1 MIRYLFFVN
10 VILAQKRTV
19 VVLCF
24 SFIILSLMY
33 SIIFSLRSVSIQATR
48 CYSSTICI
56 KAGIRPTLDD
66 VERISKG
73 ERARRRGT
81 GSRSVPHRL
90 NAFERDE
97 WELAKKRRFVV
108 LDGTGWRRER
118 GDSPLLNSFRNY
130 CDSVSIPCISL
141 MRGNG
146 AGTIHDKVLVD
157 FSPLRVSLLSSIAS
171 DVKEMAGRFS
181 SVVSITDD
189 CGVSVADVGKSLD
202 SLPIWRIPVIS
213 IEFEFNVRADA
224 RKFASSIA
232 KSHAGASKE
241 SNRHRV
247 DDDEMI
253 AQQLLIRS

>member
-1 MIRYLFFVN
+1 M
-10 VILAQKRTV
+10 
-19 VVLCF
+19 
-24 SFIILSLMY
+24 
-33 SIIFSLRSVSIQATR
+33 
-48 CYSSTICI
+48 
-56 KAGIRPTLDD
+56 GIRPTLDD

-130 CDSVSIPCISL
+130 CDAVAIPCISL

-146 AGTIHDKVLVD
+146 AGTILDKVLVD
-157 FSPLRVSLLSSIAS
+157 FSPLRVSSVSSIAS
-171 DVKEMAGRFS
+171 DLKERAGKYA
-181 SVVSITDD
+181 SVVNIVDD
-189 CGVSVADVGKSLD
+189 CEVELEGLNKSLD

-213 IEFEFNVRADA
+213 IELEFNIRADA
-224 RKFASSIA
+224 RNFASSIA
-232 KSHAGASKE
+232 KTYAGANKE
-241 SNRHRV
+241 PNRHQV
-247 DDDEMI
+247 DDFEI
-253 AQQLLIRS
+253 AV